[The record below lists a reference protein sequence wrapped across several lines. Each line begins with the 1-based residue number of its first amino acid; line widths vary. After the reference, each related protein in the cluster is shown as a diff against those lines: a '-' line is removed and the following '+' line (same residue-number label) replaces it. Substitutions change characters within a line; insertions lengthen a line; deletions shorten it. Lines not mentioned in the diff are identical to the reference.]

1 MWHVVL
7 LGLTA
12 AIVYGISDYLGG
24 WAARSRP
31 SSQVSAVAFAAGL
44 PVAAV
49 AVPVIGAGWSVRVL
63 GFGVLAGVAAA
74 VSIWLLYACLAIG
87 PVSVL
92 APLAGVLASVVPV
105 VFGLV
110 AGHEHL
116 GLPGTVALGVVI
128 ASAAALSVGPERA
141 AVRLTPLALG
151 LGVAAGMA
159 TGAYLVAL
167 AALAATPATS
177 GAAPVVVIF
186 ATGTVLLG
194 GAAGT
199 TSPVRSL
206 ALDPGHRTD
215 GRAVWAAAVT
225 SGASQAVADVLAV
238 VGIHAGHL
246 AVMAALVAL
255 YPFGT
260 MALAV
265 ILAGER
271 PRRHQLAAAAVAL
284 AASTVLAVT

>member
-1 MWHVVL
+1 ML

-167 AALAATPATS
+167 AATPATS

-215 GRAVWAAAVT
+215 GRAVRAAAVT

-271 PRRHQLAAAAVAL
+271 PRRRQLAAAAVAL

>member
-167 AALAATPATS
+167 AATPATS

-215 GRAVWAAAVT
+215 GRAVRAAAVT

>member
-1 MWHVVL
+1 ML

-167 AALAATPATS
+167 AATPATS

-215 GRAVWAAAVT
+215 GRAVRAAAVT

>member
-167 AALAATPATS
+167 AATPATS

-271 PRRHQLAAAAVAL
+271 PRRRQLAAAAVAL

>member
-1 MWHVVL
+1 ML

-167 AALAATPATS
+167 AATPATS